1 MLVER
6 LVQDFPF
13 AAGFKERE
21 KVRVSIA
28 IPVLEFE
35 PYGGDRVDDVDA
47 HQARPKR
54 RRRGIAAY

>member
-6 LVQDFPF
+6 LVLDFPF

-28 IPVLEFE
+28 IPVLEF
-35 PYGGDRVDDVDA
+35 DRTAAIVSTTSMLT
-47 HQARPKR
+47 KR
-54 RRRGIAAY
+54 A